1 VTATDETSAVRQRH
15 CKGMHGGNQDGA
27 YDLSALGWLLFEQLC
42 TGWLRHGAGVEP
54 ERWQGSADVHRY
66 VVVEDGLP
74 GLAVSPP
81 LKAPTLVATAW
92 SRAGRP
98 GLRSQ
103 IESTVR
109 GACVAARASR
119 RNALPVRSLLLLT
132 NLRAELVKGCTGRA
146 LQVLDKAPS
155 VAVLGAV
162 ELGEAIEADREL
174 RLKHPFVLG
183 VRRGGPS
190 LAERVRERSGLD
202 LNAAAE
208 LARVFVPTRPY
219 ARALAVLRTHGFCV
233 HTGPPEMG
241 KTAAARMIGLSL
253 MSAGWEAHECTK
265 PDQVMAT
272 LRPDRRQV
280 FVADDAF
287 GSTEYRPD
295 AAERW
300 ARALPE
306 IVRATDEHHWLIWT
320 SRPTP
325 LKAALRAIRR
335 ERGSERFPAPAEVHV
350 DAADLDAAEKVLI
363 LFRHAKA
370 TELGARAL
378 AIVEAE
384 GIRIVDHPHFTPER
398 IRRFVQMRLPELA
411 QTMGGPA
418 GIGQAV
424 RHEIEHPIEAMAAS
438 YLALS
443 PSLKAVLIAM
453 LDCPPAPV
461 AERELAAA
469 ARRQA
474 PAGLERAPF
483 ELVDRLTDHFLRLV
497 SSTSVEWVHPSWRDL
512 VIAELAG
519 DPSAR
524 QMFLSRCGYNGL
536 VLALSTAGGPTGAR
550 ALPLLVKDADWDALG
565 DRLAEFIHLADERT
579 LAGLLAALRAALEN
593 SDAPQVE
600 AELRSLASLGLRLA
614 VRIRPT
620 HEPVGVGLLESWLRL
635 ADLVSDRPKQ
645 SWLTATWLE
654 LLPTSA
660 PDPNSPA
667 ELARYEEWLSLAEAL
682 LELDQTQLSALGF
695 PGAQLEIASEFAGK
709 ARRLLQ
715 GEPSSPRARQIGQLL
730 VRAADALGRSPT
742 WLGLAAEV
750 LLEQRISEAE
760 TATHLRPGFPIEA
773 AMKEGLVARVLADLR
788 PTAQSPSE

>member
-1 VTATDETSAVRQRH
+1 
-15 CKGMHGGNQDGA
+15 MHGGKQDGA

-42 TGWLRHGAGVEP
+42 AGWLQQGAGVEH
-54 ERWQGSADVHRY
+54 ERWLGSADSHRY

-74 GLAVSPP
+74 RLAMSPP
-81 LKAPTLVATAW
+81 LEAPTLVATAW
-92 SRAGRP
+92 RRAGRS
-98 GLRSQ
+98 GLCSR

-109 GACVAARASR
+109 RACIGAAASR
-119 RNALPVRSLLLLT
+119 PNALPVRSLLVLT
-132 NLRAELVKGCTGRA
+132 NLRGGLVRACTGGA
-146 LQVLDKAPS
+146 LQVLDEAPS

-162 ELGEAIEADREL
+162 ELGEEIEGDREL
-174 RLKHPFVLG
+174 RLKHPFVFG

-190 LAERVRERSGLD
+190 IAERVRGQSSLD
-202 LNAAAE
+202 LNTATE

-219 ARALAVLRTHGFCV
+219 ARALAVLRSHGFCV
-233 HTGPPEMG
+233 LTGPPEMG

-253 MSAGWEAHECTK
+253 MSAGWDAHECTK
-265 PDQVMAT
+265 PDQVMAR
-272 LRPDRRQV
+272 LRPDRPQV

-306 IVRATDEHHWLIWT
+306 ILRATDERHWLIWT

-325 LKAALRAIRR
+325 LKTALRAIQR

-363 LFRHAKA
+363 LFRHGKA
-370 TELGARAL
+370 TELGALAL
-378 AIVEAE
+378 AVVEAE
-384 GIRIVDHPHFTPER
+384 GSGIVDHPHFTPER
-398 IRRFVQMRLPELA
+398 IRRFVQIRLPQLA
-411 QTMGGPA
+411 QAGGRPA
-418 GIGQAV
+418 AIGQAV
-424 RHEIEHPIEAMAAS
+424 RLEIEHPTEAMAAS

-443 PSLKAVLIAM
+443 SSLKAVLIAM
-453 LDCPPAPV
+453 LDCPPGPV

-474 PAGLERAPF
+474 PAGLDRAPF
-483 ELVDRLTDHFLRLV
+483 QLVDRLTDHFLRLV

-524 QMFLSRCGYNGL
+524 QMFLSRCGYHGL

-550 ALPLLVKDADWDALG
+550 TLPLLVSDADWDALG
-565 DRLAEFIHLADERT
+565 DRLAELIHLADERT
-579 LAGLLAALRAALEN
+579 LAGILAALRAALES

-600 AELRSLASLGLRLA
+600 AELRSLASLGLQLA
-614 VRIRPT
+614 IRVRPT
-620 HEPVGVGLLESWLRL
+620 HEPVGVGLLQSWLRL
-635 ADLVSDRPKQ
+635 ANLVTDRPKQ

-654 LLPTSA
+654 LLPTSP

-667 ELARYEEWLSLAEAL
+667 ELTRYEEWLSLTEAL
-682 LELDQTQLSALGF
+682 LELDQPQLSALGF
-695 PGAQLEIASEFAGK
+695 PGAQLEIARGFAEQ
-709 ARRLLQ
+709 ARSLLQ
-715 GEPSSPRARQIGQLL
+715 SEPSSPRARHISQLL
-730 VRAADALGRSPT
+730 VRAADALGRSPL
-742 WLGLAAEV
+742 WLGVAAGV
-750 LLEQRISEAE
+750 IFEQRISEAE
-760 TATHLRPGFPIEA
+760 TATHLRPGVPLEV
-773 AMKEGLVARVLADLR
+773 AMKDELVARVLADLR
-788 PTAQSPSE
+788 PTAEHPSG